1 MDILTL
7 SGPPVPDAAYPYG
20 DELVDFLDPPVSP
33 DPLGVLKLSSLQTE
47 DGYTPA
53 VFPPFPF
60 DQDGLD
66 WMSSD
71 CLLLTPEEQ
80 ENDVSFIQP
89 QFQAPYSS
97 FSLPTPD
104 TSSPSTPVSSY
115 GQDPEVL
122 DALSLISDSTDSQLG
137 PSSHILPQF
146 DSHSPLPSPCSSYNN
161 SPAYSFPTQ
170 STLLPSPLPL
180 SGSPDD
186 SYLSRC
192 SDPPFPSSPSSP
204 DLIDLTKTECIRDLL
219 THGNTEEVTLITSSE
234 KKRRSDP
241 DTPAASEPRGKRRKL
256 NKAARKERK
265 KEQNKQAAVRYRH
278 RKRGEAEIIED
289 KRDELEA
296 LNSDLKRQVKALSVE
311 ISYLKNLWI
320 EVAAVREQRSA
331 DSMK

>member
-1 MDILTL
+1 MDIPTF

-20 DELVDFLDPPVSP
+20 DELVEFLDPPVSP

-60 DQDGLD
+60 DQDDLD
-66 WMSSD
+66 WMSND

-80 ENDVSFIQP
+80 ENDVSFSQP
-89 QFQAPYSS
+89 QCQAPYSS

-104 TSSPSTPVSSY
+104 ASSPSTPVSSY

-137 PSSHILPQF
+137 PPSHILPQF
-146 DSHSPLPSPCSSYNN
+146 ESHSPLPSPSNYNT
-161 SPAYSFPTQ
+161 SPAYSFSCDP
-170 STLLPSPLPL
+170 TLLPSPLPL
-180 SGSPDD
+180 PGSPDD

-192 SDPPFPSSPSSP
+192 SGSPFPSSPSSP
-204 DLIDLTKTECIRDLL
+204 DLIDLTKTEGIRDLL
-219 THGNTEEVTLITSSE
+219 TRGNTEDETPTESSE
-234 KKRRSDP
+234 KKRHSDP

-256 NKAARKERK
+256 SKVAKKERK
-265 KEQNKQAAVRYRH
+265 KEQNKKAALRYRQ
-278 RKRGEAEIIED
+278 RKRGESEIIED

-296 LNSDLKRQVKALSVE
+296 LNSDLKQQVKALSVE
-311 ISYLKNLWI
+311 ISYLKNLWR
-320 EVAAVREQRSA
+320 EVAAVREQRS
-331 DSMK
+331 